1 MQISATCDYACRALL
16 ELALR
21 WPNRELVQVNTI
33 AKTQN
38 IPIKYLTQIL
48 LQLKRAGLV
57 DSVRGKDGGYMLAK
71 PPDEISMGEV
81 MREFG
86 GPVFSAAAK
95 NGGKKESVFDTIWE
109 EVGYAAAR
117 VLDGVTFEDIAK
129 KAREEEYA
137 IIYHI

>member
-21 WPNRELVQVNTI
+21 RPSREPVRINTI
-33 AKTQN
+33 AERQN

-57 DSVRGKDGGYMLAK
+57 ESVRGKDGGYILAK
-71 PPDEISMGEV
+71 EPEEISMGEV

-95 NGGKKESVFDTIWE
+95 NGGKKESIFDTIWE
-109 EVGYAAAR
+109 EVGYAAAK
-117 VLDGVTFEDIAK
+117 VLDGVTLEDIAK

-137 IIYHI
+137 ITYHI